1 MGGTVGRCVCG
12 DKQRGA
18 RGKIGVP
25 RYKLIG
31 ALGCSLAGV
40 DQDLRIT
47 FFDIKYLFLSYD
59 RSVPAMVSS
68 TFTTSTFSQTKPE
81 EQGSGD
87 RPSHNPSDATKP
99 EPNNNTN
106 SNDSKPETKT
116 LALTKPQP
124 TPTDP
129 NFTTLHLTIYIFR
142 GEPYDTYNHRHA
154 LLYLTAPS
162 LPSYHETVHTQRD
175 EATDLWVVDRLHLP
189 VAWFETRA
197 YVAHVS
203 AGSLRV
209 PAGREMEPVDAIA
222 AVPAGARPPDWN
234 CQNFLYEGFQVL
246 VDRGWQTQEWWD
258 EVVSEMMDRLL
269 DATVV

>member
-1 MGGTVGRCVCG
+1 
-12 DKQRGA
+12 
-18 RGKIGVP
+18 
-25 RYKLIG
+25 
-31 ALGCSLAGV
+31 
-40 DQDLRIT
+40 
-47 FFDIKYLFLSYD
+47 
-59 RSVPAMVSS
+59 MVSS

-87 RPSHNPSDATKP
+87 RPSHNPSDATKKTDSNG
-99 EPNNNTN
+99 NNNT
-106 SNDSKPETKT
+106 SSDTTETET
-116 LALTKPQP
+116 LTLTKSQP
-124 TPTDP
+124 TPDY
-129 NFTTLHLTIYIFR
+129 TTLHLTVYIFR
-142 GEPYDTYNHRHA
+142 GEPRDTYNHRHA
-154 LLYLTAPS
+154 LLYLTSPN
-162 LPSYHETVHTQRD
+162 LPTYHETVHTQRD

-209 PAGREMEPVDAIA
+209 PVGCEMEPVEAIA
-222 AVPAGARPPDWN
+222 SVPAGARPPDWN

>member
-1 MGGTVGRCVCG
+1 
-12 DKQRGA
+12 
-18 RGKIGVP
+18 
-25 RYKLIG
+25 
-31 ALGCSLAGV
+31 
-40 DQDLRIT
+40 
-47 FFDIKYLFLSYD
+47 
-59 RSVPAMVSS
+59 MVSS
-68 TFTTSTFSQTKPE
+68 TFTISTFSQTKPE
-81 EQGSGD
+81 EQGPGD
-87 RPSHNPSDATKP
+87 RPSHNPSNATQ
-99 EPNNNTN
+99 EPDSN
-106 SNDSKPETKT
+106 SSSSSNGAKTETDT

-124 TPTDP
+124 TPAASRG
-129 NFTTLHLTIYIFR
+129 FTTLILTVYLFR
-142 GEPYDTYNHRHA
+142 GEPFDTYNHRHA
-154 LLYLTAPS
+154 LLYLTSPH
-162 LPSYHETVHTQRD
+162 LPDYHETVHTQRD

-209 PAGREMEPVDAIA
+209 PVGCEMDPVEAIA
-222 AVPAGARPPDWN
+222 RGVPVGARPPDWN

>member
-1 MGGTVGRCVCG
+1 
-12 DKQRGA
+12 
-18 RGKIGVP
+18 
-25 RYKLIG
+25 
-31 ALGCSLAGV
+31 
-40 DQDLRIT
+40 
-47 FFDIKYLFLSYD
+47 
-59 RSVPAMVSS
+59 MVSS

-81 EQGSGD
+81 EQGSGN
-87 RPSHNPSDATKP
+87 RPSHNPSDATKKP
-99 EPNNNTN
+99 DSNGNNNT
-106 SNDSKPETKT
+106 SSDATATETET
-116 LALTKPQP
+116 LTLTKSQP
-124 TPTDP
+124 SPDY
-129 NFTTLHLTIYIFR
+129 TTLHLTVYIFR
-142 GEPYDTYNHRHA
+142 GEPRDTYNHRHA
-154 LLYLTAPS
+154 LLYLTSPN
-162 LPSYHETVHTQRD
+162 LPNYHETVHTQRD

-209 PAGREMEPVDAIA
+209 PVGCEMEPVEAIA
-222 AVPAGARPPDWN
+222 SVPAGARPPDWN